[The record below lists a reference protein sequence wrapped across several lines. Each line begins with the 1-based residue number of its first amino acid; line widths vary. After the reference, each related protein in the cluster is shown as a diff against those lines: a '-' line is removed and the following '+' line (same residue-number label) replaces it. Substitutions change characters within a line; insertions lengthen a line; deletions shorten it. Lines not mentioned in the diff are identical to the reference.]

1 MLKQQYVKLQE
12 RYYELEQR
20 HLQCQAA
27 GAVRPEG
34 GLVAQLVRTVAGLHE
49 QELYR
54 SGDLAGEGRGPSRR
68 GAGPSRRGA
77 GPSRRGAGTVGRS
90 SIAMPPSLSDITVKM
105 CTRTVP
111 AHRVVLCAR
120 SDAWVLA
127 DPQLTKSTEVD
138 LSHLTITAATTLLRW
153 AYTDSM
159 AAFSSQELVVEL
171 LSAGNQYRL
180 GELKSRWAG
189 LWVGY

>member
-1 MLKQQYVKLQE
+1 MRREGGRGGALDGCD
-12 RYYELEQR
+12 LE
-20 HLQCQAA
+20 LQC
-27 GAVRPEG
+27 
-34 GLVAQLVRTVAGLHE
+34 
-49 QELYR
+49 
-54 SGDLAGEGRGPSRR
+54 
-68 GAGPSRRGA
+68 
-77 GPSRRGAGTVGRS
+77 
-90 SIAMPPSLSDITVKM
+90 SLSDIVVKM
-105 CTRTVP
+105 CSRTVP

-120 SDAWVLA
+120 SDAWVPA

-180 GELKSRWAG
+180 GELKSK
-189 LWVGY
+189 WVGQWVGV

>member
-1 MLKQQYVKLQE
+1 MDG
-12 RYYELEQR
+12 RDLE
-20 HLQCQAA
+20 LQC
-27 GAVRPEG
+27 
-34 GLVAQLVRTVAGLHE
+34 
-49 QELYR
+49 
-54 SGDLAGEGRGPSRR
+54 
-68 GAGPSRRGA
+68 
-77 GPSRRGAGTVGRS
+77 
-90 SIAMPPSLSDITVKM
+90 SLSDIVVKM
-105 CTRTVP
+105 CSRTVP

-120 SDAWVLA
+120 SDAWVPT

-180 GELKSRWAG
+180 GELKSK
-189 LWVGY
+189 WVGQWVGV